1 MDSHSSRLIF
11 MELKKV
17 IKERGLSYGQVAKS
31 IGRSESGF
39 KKIMS
44 SNDCSLQRLESICGA
59 IGLRLSDLILAAE
72 NRELLN
78 VTFEPQI
85 EDFFLRQREGFQ
97 IYWFLVYERR
107 SLDEIQKL
115 MKIEKRRLDSLLR
128 SLDRLN
134 LIKLL
139 PDDRIVVPTPR
150 GVRWIG
156 RSKFTIPL
164 FKKWA
169 QILLDRSLHGLSE
182 IDGRQKYFNIRYLQ
196 MSEST
201 WQDYL
206 EALEKLEVEFSNR
219 ATAEM
224 RMNIKKLR
232 HVRSLTIVDNGSW
245 GEDDLKAQR
254 IL

>member
-1 MDSHSSRLIF
+1 MESHSSRLIF

-17 IKERGLSYGQVAKS
+17 MKERGLNYGQVAKAT
-31 IGRSESGF
+31 GRSESGF

-44 SNDCSLQRLESICGA
+44 ANDCSLHRLESICGA

-97 IYWFLVYERR
+97 LYWLLVYERR
-107 SLDEIQKL
+107 TLDQAQKI
-115 MKIEKRRLDSLLR
+115 MRIEKKRLDSLVR
-128 SLDRLN
+128 TLDKLN
-134 LIKLL
+134 LVKLL
-139 PDDRIVVPTPR
+139 ADDRIVVPTPR

-156 RSKFTIPL
+156 KSKFTISL
-164 FKKWA
+164 YKKWA
-169 QILLDRSLHGLSE
+169 QLLVDRSLRELAE
-182 IDGRQKYFNIRYLQ
+182 PDGRQKYFSIRYLQ
-196 MSEST
+196 MSDST
-201 WQDYL
+201 WNDYL
-206 EALEKLEVEFSNR
+206 DSLEKVEVEFSNR

-224 RMNIKKLR
+224 RMKLHKLR

-245 GEDDLKAQR
+245 GEDDLR
-254 IL
+254 PI